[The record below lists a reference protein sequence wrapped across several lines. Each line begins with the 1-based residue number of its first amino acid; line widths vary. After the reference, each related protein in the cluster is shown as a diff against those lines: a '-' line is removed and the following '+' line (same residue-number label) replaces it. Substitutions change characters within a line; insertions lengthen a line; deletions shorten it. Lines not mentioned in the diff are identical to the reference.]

1 VKPLSGRGSVPPPPG
16 LPLAAPLA
24 CPYLSEVVEVVL
36 AVDPAERRSCV
47 DTVRLVANRYR
58 FHVRPVAVVERAFE
72 QLQHQVAKEFRRWA
86 ASQRWAHATF
96 IPGIF
101 LGEGF
106 PPKKLAYPK
115 TAAKL
120 CALNRFFLG
129 RDNELQLHHGNILL
143 MDNKHRKLFVIK
155 Q

>member
-1 VKPLSGRGSVPPPPG
+1 MKPISGRGSVPPPPG

-72 QLQHQVAKEFRRWA
+72 QLQHQVTKEFRRWA
-86 ASQRWAHATF
+86 ASQRWVHATF

-106 PPKKLAYPK
+106 PPKKLASPQNG
-115 TAAKL
+115 
-120 CALNRFFLG
+120 CQIVCSESFFSRPG
-129 RDNELQLHHGNILL
+129 Q
-143 MDNKHRKLFVIK
+143 
-155 Q
+155 